1 MRAASRDGA
10 TGLVIIEKGNE
21 SCLSN
26 KRVLGDFGHV
36 KLYYPIV

>member
-1 MRAASRDGA
+1 MRAASMNGA

-21 SCLSN
+21 SCLCN
-26 KRVLGDFGHV
+26 ERVPGDFGHV